1 MQSRFELINRPAFF
15 FIMMIPEDAGDRSQE
30 RQSDTSTG
38 TVDCR
43 TTLLFEAKL
52 KITISVH
59 FVHFVKI
66 HRERNPIGKIL
77 NSGRLHR
84 HFVCSLFSNISVSS
98 MKIVSIEHGVTVL
111 RLQPA
116 SCPYQYRGATYRL
129 LVQLLSFCCHFGELA
144 TVFEE
149 VVRSAGA
156 LSRLDS
162 YCTAN

>member
-52 KITISVH
+52 KITNSVH
-59 FVHFVKI
+59 FVHFVEI
-66 HRERNPIGKIL
+66 HRERNPIGKIP

-84 HFVCSLFSNISVSS
+84 HFVCSLFSNVS
-98 MKIVSIEHGVTVL
+98 VL
-111 RLQPA
+111 RNILHENRFH
-116 SCPYQYRGATYRL
+116 RG
-129 LVQLLSFCCHFGELA
+129 
-144 TVFEE
+144 
-149 VVRSAGA
+149 
-156 LSRLDS
+156 
-162 YCTAN
+162 